1 MQTLTL
7 CQYFFFCYHRFRIF
21 IVLRVCMCRTKS
33 LWSDFS
39 DKQNAEG
46 TKDNTHMGEIKFIAH
61 TSRKI

>member
-1 MQTLTL
+1 MSIL
-7 CQYFFFCYHRFRIF
+7 FFSVTVIPFYMRLIFLSHVCECVSNKKFMVRFF
-21 IVLRVCMCRTKS
+21 T
-33 LWSDFS
+33 